1 MAADKPGRDG
11 NAKGEDAGS
20 PSRHRFETFGPVTSL
35 EPDGAE
41 PLGEGAEVRERFT
54 VSVTW
59 ESVAVKPRQPAPGET
74 GEEGPAVESAPAGE
88 GGSRE
93 AAKRRKTRRSR
104 EAGGMQAPGRN
115 KEKLLE
121 SIRGE
126 ESPAAAGP
134 SAEASAETPA
144 ADWTHAMAGKHDPG
158 REDAESIFL
167 LDDAF
172 LRKTFKE
179 VNFPASKE
187 LVLRYVDQEQDF
199 AWGHDRTVNLHN
211 LITHLEED
219 GFRTRRDLLHAIKE
233 RLGAHPAGRR
243 QE

>member
-1 MAADKPGRDG
+1 
-11 NAKGEDAGS
+11 
-20 PSRHRFETFGPVTSL
+20 
-35 EPDGAE
+35 
-41 PLGEGAEVRERFT
+41 
-54 VSVTW
+54 
-59 ESVAVKPRQPAPGET
+59 
-74 GEEGPAVESAPAGE
+74 
-88 GGSRE
+88 
-93 AAKRRKTRRSR
+93 
-104 EAGGMQAPGRN
+104 
-115 KEKLLE
+115 
-121 SIRGE
+121 
-126 ESPAAAGP
+126 
-134 SAEASAETPA
+134 
-144 ADWTHAMAGKHDPG
+144 MAGNHDPG

-219 GFRTRRDLLHAIKE
+219 SFRTRRDLLHAIKE